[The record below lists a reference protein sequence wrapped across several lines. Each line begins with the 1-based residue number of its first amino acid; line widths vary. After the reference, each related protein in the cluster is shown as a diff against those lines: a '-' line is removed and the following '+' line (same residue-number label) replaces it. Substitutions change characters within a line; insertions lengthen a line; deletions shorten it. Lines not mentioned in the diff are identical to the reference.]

1 MAVSNPSSGTRNI
14 MNGGRFTT
22 VASGFAVTA
31 LGLSLG
37 LPGCAGAATAPAAAV
52 TRAGS
57 AAGAP
62 QYVVLNCMD
71 KDKAQVKPGTIYLA
85 CADNGIGLTHLHW
98 TSWTPELASAYGTEW
113 QNDCKPSCAQ
123 GHVHNYPVVAVLWG
137 SATVTGHP
145 GERRYTEATLSH
157 TEGRPAVYAP
167 SCNGKV
173 VATYPVTQTLPL
185 GV

>member
-1 MAVSNPSSGTRNI
+1 
-14 MNGGRFTT
+14 MNWGRFTT
-22 VASGFAVTA
+22 IASGVAGAA

-37 LPGCAGAATAPAAAV
+37 LAGCAGAATTSAAAV

-57 AAGAP
+57 AAAAP
-62 QYVVLNCMD
+62 QYAVLNCM
-71 KDKAQVKPGTIYLA
+71 DKAQVKPGTISLA

-98 TSWTPELASAYGTEW
+98 TSWTPQLASAYGTNWE
-113 QNDCKPSCAQ
+113 NDCKPSCAQ

-145 GERRYTEATLSH
+145 GERRYTEATLSY
-157 TEGRPAVYAP
+157 TKRRPAVYAT

-173 VATYPVTQTLPL
+173 VAAYPVTQTLPL
-185 GV
+185 GI

>member
-1 MAVSNPSSGTRNI
+1 
-14 MNGGRFTT
+14 MNGGRFTAI
-22 VASGFAVTA
+22 ASGFAVAA

-37 LPGCAGAATAPAAAV
+37 LAGCAGAATTSAAAV

-57 AAGAP
+57 AAAAP

-71 KDKAQVKPGTIYLA
+71 MGKAQVKPGTISLA

-98 TSWTPELASAYGTEW
+98 TSWTPQLASAYGTTW
-113 QNDCKPSCAQ
+113 VNDCKPSCAE
-123 GHVHNYPVVAVLWG
+123 GHVHYYPVVALLWG
-137 SATVTGHP
+137 SATVQGHP
-145 GERRYTEATLSH
+145 GERRYTEATLSYPKR
-157 TEGRPAVYAP
+157 RPAVYAT

-173 VATYPVTQTLPL
+173 VATYPVSRTLPL

>member
-1 MAVSNPSSGTRNI
+1 

-22 VASGFAVTA
+22 IAAGFAVAA
-31 LGLSLG
+31 LGLSLA
-37 LPGCAGAATAPAAAV
+37 LAGCAGPATTSAAAV

-57 AAGAP
+57 AAAP

-71 KDKAQVKPGTIYLA
+71 KAQVKPGTISLA

-98 TSWTPELASAYGTEW
+98 TSWTPQLASAYGTNWE
-113 QNDCKPSCAQ
+113 NDCKPSCAE
-123 GHVHNYPVVAVLWG
+123 GHVHYYPVVAVLWG
-137 SATVTGHP
+137 SATVQGHP
-145 GERRYTEATLSH
+145 GERRYTEATLSYPKR
-157 TEGRPAVYAP
+157 RPAVYVT

-173 VATYPVTQTLPL
+173 VATYPVSRTLPL

>member
-1 MAVSNPSSGTRNI
+1 
-14 MNGGRFTT
+14 MNRRRFTT
-22 VASGFAVTA
+22 AASGFAVAA

-37 LPGCAGAATAPAAAV
+37 LPGPAGAATASAAAV

-71 KDKAQVKPGTIYLA
+71 KDKPRVKPGTIYLA
-85 CADNGIGLTHLHW
+85 CADNGIGLTRLHW

-113 QNDCKPSCAQ
+113 QNDCKPNCAE
-123 GHVHNYPVVAVLWG
+123 GHIRNYPVVAALWG
-137 SATVTGHP
+137 SAAVKGHP
-145 GERRYTEATLSH
+145 GERRYTEVTVSYAN
-157 TEGRPAVYAP
+157 GRPAVYVA
-167 SCNGKV
+167 SCNGKA

-185 GV
+185 GI

>member
-1 MAVSNPSSGTRNI
+1 
-14 MNGGRFTT
+14 MNRGRFTT
-22 VASGFAVTA
+22 IATGFAIAT

-37 LPGCAGAATAPAAAV
+37 LVGSAGAALTSAGAI

-57 AAGAP
+57 AAAASP
-62 QYVVLNCMD
+62 PVVLNCLG
-71 KDKAQVKPGTIYLA
+71 KAQVKPGTITLA
-85 CADNGIGLTHLHW
+85 CADDGAGLTHLHW
-98 TSWTPELASAYGTEW
+98 TSWTPQLASAYGTEW
-113 QNDCKPSCAQ
+113 QNDCKPNCAQ
-123 GHVHNYPVVAVLWG
+123 GHVHHYPVVAMLWG

-145 GERRYTEATLSH
+145 GERRYTTATLSYPK
-157 TEGRPAVYAP
+157 GRPAVYVT